1 MIHGRGGPV
10 VRSTGAGVHRL
21 WADVKETS
29 QPVDLLISV
38 VRGGPGTLA
47 AQIEDQLRRAIRD
60 GSLRGGSQLPSTRD
74 LAVQLGVSRR
84 VVVEAYAQLAAEGYL
99 NLRQGARPLVSQNAG
114 TPGPAPGD
122 PLSAPARLR
131 FDFRPS
137 RPSLSAFPRAAWL
150 RSLRTALSQMADAEL
165 GYGDPRGADTL
176 RAALADYL
184 GRVRG
189 VVAEPERVVVTFG
202 YAQGLYLVCRAL
214 AKGGATRIGMEDPSN
229 IDDREIVTSAGLE
242 PVPIGV
248 DEHGLRVDELERA
261 APDAVIVTPAHQQP
275 TGVVLSRDRRAALLA
290 WLREHRAVAIED
302 DYDAEYRYDR
312 VAVGALQG
320 LAPDRVVYAGTTS
333 KTLVPALRLGW
344 LVLPAHLVEAVAEAK
359 IVSDRGATRIEE
371 YAFADF
377 ITRGEL
383 DRHLR
388 RMRARYRRQRD
399 ALVEAISRELPDA
412 TVTGISAGLH
422 VTVRLPATYDDATLR
437 EQAVRQRILFN
448 TMRDYRV
455 DEQDA
460 PALML
465 GYGAVPEPAIVPGVR
480 EIANAV
486 RAARDARGLVSH
498 LEVVIDQEAPVRGDD
513 VQ

>member
-1 MIHGRGGPV
+1 
-10 VRSTGAGVHRL
+10 
-21 WADVKETS
+21 
-29 QPVDLLISV
+29 
-38 VRGGPGTLA
+38 
-47 AQIEDQLRRAIRD
+47 
-60 GSLRGGSQLPSTRD
+60 
-74 LAVQLGVSRR
+74 
-84 VVVEAYAQLAAEGYL
+84 
-99 NLRQGARPLVSQNAG
+99 
-114 TPGPAPGD
+114 
-122 PLSAPARLR
+122 
-131 FDFRPS
+131 
-137 RPSLSAFPRAAWL
+137 
-150 RSLRTALSQMADAEL
+150 
-165 GYGDPRGADTL
+165 
-176 RAALADYL
+176 
-184 GRVRG
+184 
-189 VVAEPERVVVTFG
+189 
-202 YAQGLYLVCRAL
+202 
-214 AKGGATRIGMEDPSN
+214 MEDPSN

-290 WLREHRAVAIED
+290 WLREHGAVAIED

-412 TVTGISAGLH
+412 TVTRHRGGAARHGQASRDVRRCDAARAGRAATDPVQH
-422 VTVRLPATYDDATLR
+422 DARLPRRRAGRT
-437 EQAVRQRILFN
+437 
-448 TMRDYRV
+448 
-455 DEQDA
+455 
-460 PALML
+460 
-465 GYGAVPEPAIVPGVR
+465 GA
-480 EIANAV
+480 
-486 RAARDARGLVSH
+486 DAR
-498 LEVVIDQEAPVRGDD
+498 VRRRSRAGDRAGRAGD
-513 VQ
+513 RERRTGRRSASGRRSRIARL